1 MRKLLFLLV
10 VIALAACGADAPSA
24 GERASQAAKAYYDEL
39 LAGHYDQFLD
49 ARAGIEG
56 IPAGYREQ
64 LLAGLRQFMAQQQDA
79 HQGIQSVE
87 VSTTTQPCLD
97 STLNVMQVFLM
108 LSYGDST
115 HEEIVVPMIE
125 QNGEWKMR

>member
-10 VIALAACGADAPSA
+10 VIALAACGA
-24 GERASQAAKAYYDEL
+24 QAAKVYYDEL

-97 STLNVMQVFLM
+97 STLNVTDI
-108 LSYGDST
+108 SYRSFCESNNSGHLT
-115 HEEIVVPMIE
+115 
-125 QNGEWKMR
+125 